1 VSNYAELPEGLQGGM
16 QRYVE
21 DGIQAGHFLTA
32 VLSNNLLGAVSRADG
47 TNIKLIPEIVRW
59 IYNEAPSGCWGSA
72 EKVQAWQGTTKEFTG
87 GRI

>member
-1 VSNYAELPEGLQGGM
+1 MSNYAELPEGLQGGM

-32 VLSNNLLGAVSRADG
+32 VLSNDLLGAVSRADS

-59 IYNEAPSGCWGSA
+59 IYNEAPSSCWGNV
-72 EKVQAWQGTTKEFTG
+72 EKVQAWRGTTIEFTG
-87 GRI
+87 GKA